1 MWTTLVSEPVIW
13 LDWPEQWTHTQL
25 PLPEVPLPSLCQAKD
40 VGEVSS
46 WAAATHEDGQGFCRW
61 KSLSHINAVKGMMPY
76 WAIMATATPLGS
88 LRWSVILAIS
98 FVHPRDTMMTKMT
111 TMRITFRALS
121 MAFQLTANDGATVA
135 KEVPCVRS
143 GLQSSGLSEVPLVL
157 FILLRVLETP
167 SSVNSWEGEEGDSEV
182 QITSN

>member
-1 MWTTLVSEPVIW
+1 
-13 LDWPEQWTHTQL
+13 
-25 PLPEVPLPSLCQAKD
+25 
-40 VGEVSS
+40 
-46 WAAATHEDGQGFCRW
+46 
-61 KSLSHINAVKGMMPY
+61 
-76 WAIMATATPLGS
+76 MATATPLGS
-88 LRWSVILAIS
+88 LRWAVILAIS
-98 FVHPRDTMMTKMT
+98 FVHPRDTMTTKMT
-111 TMRITFRALS
+111 TMKITFRALS
-121 MAFQLTANDGATVA
+121 MAFQLTASDGATVA